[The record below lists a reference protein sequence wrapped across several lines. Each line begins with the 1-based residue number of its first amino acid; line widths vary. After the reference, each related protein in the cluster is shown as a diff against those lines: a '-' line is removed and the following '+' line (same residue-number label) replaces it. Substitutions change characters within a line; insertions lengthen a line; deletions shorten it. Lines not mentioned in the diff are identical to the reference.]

1 MAIIEAMSG
10 KGVVDFSSGSI
21 AGKLIAF
28 MLPLLL
34 GNLFQQLYN
43 AADTLIVGNF
53 LGPDA
58 LAAVSSSGSL
68 IFMMVGFFN
77 GMAVGA
83 GVVISRAYG
92 AGDRER
98 LQRAISSDIAF
109 GILAGLAITIFAVL
123 FTPSILRWIS
133 TPETL
138 LPISASYFRI
148 YSAGI
153 FFSVMY
159 NVLMGIINA
168 LGDSRHPLCY
178 LIASSLINIVL
189 DLLLVGVFGLGVGSA
204 ALATIVSQAVSSLL
218 CLRRLMKGV
227 GDVSVDMKDI
237 RIDVHEL
244 RSIIRFGLPSG
255 MQNSIVGLANTVIQ
269 ASVNGFPSAAIAGF
283 GVYAKI
289 EGFVLLPITSF
300 SLAFTT
306 FIAQMAGAGD
316 LRRARKGAWEGM
328 AMNLVAA
335 ELVGV
340 LLFIS
345 APFLVGLFTSDGEVI
360 AYGVRQAR
368 LEAFF
373 YFLVAIS
380 HGSAGMLRG
389 AGRAFV
395 PMLVML
401 LSWCVI
407 RVIYVSVMLSFHH
420 DMMVIYSAYPLTWF
434 VSSLIF
440 LAYLSRSRWLK

>member
-1 MAIIEAMSG
+1 MSE
-10 KGVVDFSSGSI
+10 KGVVDFSTGSI

-92 AGDRER
+92 AGDRDR
-98 LQRAISSDIAF
+98 LDRAIASDIAF
-109 GILAGLAITIFAVL
+109 GIIAGLVITIFAVL
-123 FTPSILRWIS
+123 FTPLILRWIS
-133 TPETL
+133 TPEVL

-159 NVLMGIINA
+159 NVLMGVMNA
-168 LGDSRHPLCY
+168 LGDSRHPLYY
-178 LIASSLINIVL
+178 LIVSSLINIML
-189 DLLLVGVFGLGVGSA
+189 DLIFVGVFGLGVGSA
-204 ALATIVSQAVSSLL
+204 AFATIASQAASSML

-227 GDVSVDMKDI
+227 GGVSVDLKAI
-237 RIDVHEL
+237 RIDVREL

-255 MQNSIVGLANTVIQ
+255 MQNSIVGFANTVIQ
-269 ASVNGFPSAAIAGF
+269 ASVNGFPAAAIAGF

-306 FIAQMAGAGD
+306 FMAQMTGSGD
-316 LRRARKGAWEGM
+316 LRRARRGAWEGM
-328 AMNLVAA
+328 AMNLAVS
-335 ELVGV
+335 ELVGA
-340 LLFIS
+340 LLFVS
-345 APFLVGLFTSDGEVI
+345 APLLVGLFTSDYAVI

-389 AGRAFV
+389 SGKAFV

-407 RVIYVSVMLSFHH
+407 RVIYVRAVLSFHH
-420 DMMVIYSAYPLTWF
+420 DILVIYSAYPLTWL

-440 LAYLSRSRWLK
+440 LAYLARGRWLR

>member
-1 MAIIEAMSG
+1 MSD
-10 KGVVDFSSGSI
+10 KGVVDFSTGSI

-92 AGDRER
+92 AGDRDR
-98 LQRAISSDIAF
+98 LKRAISSDIAF
-109 GILAGLAITIFAVL
+109 GILAGLAITLFAVL

-133 TPETL
+133 TPDSL
-138 LPISASYFRI
+138 LPISAAYFRI

-159 NVLMGIINA
+159 NVLMGVMNA
-168 LGDSRHPLCY
+168 LGDSRHPLYY
-178 LIASSLINIVL
+178 LIISSLINIVL
-189 DLLLVGVFGLGVGSA
+189 DLLFVGVLGMGVGSA
-204 ALATIVSQAVSSLL
+204 ALATIVSQAASSLL
-218 CLRRLMKGV
+218 CLRHLIKGV
-227 GDVSVDMKDI
+227 GDVSLDVRAI
-237 RIDVHEL
+237 RLDAREL

-255 MQNSIVGLANTVIQ
+255 MQNSIVGFANTVIQ
-269 ASVNGFPSAAIAGF
+269 ASVNGFPAAAIAGF

-306 FIAQMAGAGD
+306 FIAQMTATLSGIFAPLAKRRSPMTFRSAVAACMSLFQNPMTGARLFLRTAASARFATVSGGRAAS
-316 LRRARKGAWEGM
+316 LPQSPWARMYSFTSSRVGMAPGRTQHTLALPVSSVRRAEK
-328 AMNLVAA
+328 NCS
-335 ELVGV
+335 
-340 LLFIS
+340 S
-345 APFLVGLFTSDGEVI
+345 A
-360 AYGVRQAR
+360 
-368 LEAFF
+368 
-373 YFLVAIS
+373 FLVA
-380 HGSAGMLRG
+380 LY
-389 AGRAFV
+389 RA
-395 PMLVML
+395 
-401 LSWCVI
+401 
-407 RVIYVSVMLSFHH
+407 
-420 DMMVIYSAYPLTWF
+420 
-434 VSSLIF
+434 
-440 LAYLSRSRWLK
+440 K

>member
-1 MAIIEAMSG
+1 MSD
-10 KGVVDFSSGSI
+10 KGVVDFSTGSI

-92 AGDRER
+92 AGDRNR
-98 LQRAISSDIAF
+98 LKRAISSDIAF
-109 GILAGLAITIFAVL
+109 GILAGLAITLFAVL

-133 TPETL
+133 TPDSL
-138 LPISASYFRI
+138 LPISAAYFRI

-159 NVLMGIINA
+159 NVLMGVMNA
-168 LGDSRHPLCY
+168 LGDSRHPLYY
-178 LIASSLINIVL
+178 LIISSLINIVL
-189 DLLLVGVFGLGVGSA
+189 DLLFVGVLGMGVGSA
-204 ALATIVSQAVSSLL
+204 ALATIVSQAASSLL
-218 CLRRLMKGV
+218 CLRHLIKGV
-227 GDVSVDMKDI
+227 GDVSLDVRAI
-237 RIDVHEL
+237 RLDAREL

-255 MQNSIVGLANTVIQ
+255 MQNSIVGFANTVIQ
-269 ASVNGFPSAAIAGF
+269 ASVNGFPAAAIAGF

-306 FIAQMAGAGD
+306 FIAQMTGSGD
-316 LRRARKGAWEGM
+316 LRRARRGALEGM
-328 AMNLVAA
+328 AMNLAVA
-335 ELVGV
+335 ELVGAV
-340 LLFIS
+340 LFVS
-345 APFLVGLFTSDGEVI
+345 APFLVGLFTSDEAVI

-368 LEAFF
+368 IEAFF

-389 AGRAFV
+389 AGKAFV

-407 RVIYVSVMLSFHH
+407 RVIYVRVMLSFHH
-420 DMMVIYSAYPLTWF
+420 DILVIYSAYPLTWL

-440 LAYLSRSRWLK
+440 IAYLSRRRWLR